1 MDLNTVFGLMGI
13 FIKNIMHNTDLN
25 LTINTLFLIILIML
39 NIILIIYYEISLK
52 INEILLLLSKLHNT
66 TKPIILVLH
75 LFNFKIDDIFLI
87 YYLEAFY
94 RFIQLKLV
102 HT

>member
-1 MDLNTVFGLMGI
+1 MDLNTVFGLMRI

-25 LTINTLFLIILIML
+25 LIINTLFLIILIML
-39 NIILIIYYEISLK
+39 TIILIIYYEISLK
-52 INEILLLLSKLHNT
+52 INEILLLLKLHNT
-66 TKPIILVLH
+66 TKPIILVLY
-75 LFNFKIDDIFLI
+75 LFFKIDDMFLI